1 MTVRELL
8 EELRARGVRLQAE
21 GLTLHVDAPAGGLTG
36 ELRSALRDNK
46 RDLIRLFERERL
58 RLEEADR
65 RGLIV
70 KWARQPGYVS
80 IHDPTA
86 GEWHEVA
93 TSECPPWGLD
103 EAKARRRFGGLSR

>member
-21 GLTLHVDAPAGGLTG
+21 GLTLHVDAPAGVLTG

-46 RDLIRLFERERL
+46 RDLIRLLERERL

-70 KWARQPGYVS
+70 KWA
-80 IHDPTA
+80 
-86 GEWHEVA
+86 
-93 TSECPPWGLD
+93 
-103 EAKARRRFGGLSR
+103 